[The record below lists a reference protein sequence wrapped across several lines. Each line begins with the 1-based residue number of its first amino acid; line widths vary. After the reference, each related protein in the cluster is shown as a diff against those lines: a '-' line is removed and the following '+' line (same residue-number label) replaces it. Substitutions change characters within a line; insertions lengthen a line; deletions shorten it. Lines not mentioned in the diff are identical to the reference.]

1 MKRNQII
8 TLCEGAISIAL
19 AYALTFFELDL
30 WFQGGSIG
38 AAMLPIVVF
47 AVRRGA
53 GWGVG
58 AGLIFG
64 TIKCFFAGGFAWG
77 WQSILLDYSVA
88 YAAVGLAGLCRKNK
102 YALPLGA
109 CLGGF
114 ARFVIH
120 YISGV
125 TIYAILEP
133 TELFGMTFLS
143 PWVYSLAYNLG
154 YVLPSTI
161 LVAVLAKLLEK
172 PLSRL
177 PEAK

>member
-1 MKRNQII
+1 MKRNQVI

-19 AYALTFFELDL
+19 AYALSFLELDL

-38 AAMLPIVVF
+38 VAMLPIVIF
-47 AVRRGA
+47 AVRRGT
-53 GWGVG
+53 GWGVL

-88 YAAVGLAGLCRKNK
+88 YAMVGLAGLCRK
-102 YALPLGA
+102 LPHGGTWGA

-120 YISGV
+120 YLSGV
-125 TIYAILEP
+125 TIYAIVAP
-133 TELFGMTFLS
+133 TELFGITFLN
-143 PWVYSLAYNLG
+143 PWTYSLAYNLG

-161 LVAVLAKLLEK
+161 LVAVLAHLLEK
-172 PLSRL
+172 PLNRL
-177 PEAK
+177 PKAE